1 MASKA
6 IQRLNSG
13 NNCWASIWNEWK
25 ESYEWKEGEY
35 NYGVS
40 FSDSCPI
47 PLLVQTD
54 LTIFNIVWMQW
65 NIFDQIHLFL
75 TMLKAR
81 FDIIICPPIYLYL
94 IFTIFEFEIIPV
106 WWTWF
111 LVYFKLEFY
120 RLQWT
125 EKCSSNKEKNAIHQ
139 TWYFK
144 VENCK
149 NQVQID
155 KGYTITWWCKKRIWT
170 SRWMW
175 NKLKNSSFPTN
186 IVFTYYQFL
195 R

>member
-1 MASKA
+1 MVSALVKEFTEWPAKQSNA
-6 IQRLNSG
+6 WIVGTTAGRPFG
-13 NNCWASIWNEWK
+13 MNERK
-25 ESYEWKEGEY
+25 VMNGRKEGEY
-35 NYGVS
+35 ECVS

-106 WWTWF
+106 WWTRF

-120 RLQWT
+120 RLQPT
-125 EKCSSNKEKNAIHQ
+125 EKCSSSNLIFQSGELEK
-139 TWYFK
+139 FSL
-144 VENCK
+144 
-149 NQVQID
+149 D
-155 KGYTITWWCKKRIWT
+155 R
-170 SRWMW
+170 
-175 NKLKNSSFPTN
+175 
-186 IVFTYYQFL
+186 
-195 R
+195 